1 MLKML
6 FSKERIMKKTITFLF
21 LLSLLGTWSCT
32 KERLV
37 IQDRELQFDEN
48 SPEYQV
54 YQAERA
60 MQYIRTFRFEKLG
73 DVLSKINDE
82 GVKENLQDSLRKYRH
97 IAETEALYY
106 AAKDID
112 TLYFR
117 PDVVV
122 YDPSYREGARLGG
135 HFTLPST
142 TLVNS
147 RGIIHGFKNFPNTT
161 EFHFYN
167 NRATGLKG
175 LEDLPEMK
183 IFRWLINPSDIVK
196 SFPDEEFEYVPLQA
210 DLSGNS
216 HLEEIAVGGIELG
229 RIIFPDH
236 QLESFSNGGIYSAGG
251 NKFPTGSL
259 NGLWAKNI
267 SIGGEADQD
276 FRLVNVRA
284 DQLIFRPLV
293 KSFDIAETEIKDLNI
308 AGVEKLILNDGLHKL
323 TLSNAQN
330 LKERPNFSA
339 SLRDLSIHNFPFAPD
354 FPVGLKKLSYGY
366 VNSYP
371 FDPDFSDLHQLDTLI
386 INYSTDNSYTGVP
399 NYLEFKTSTLK
410 LPSALKH
417 IEINTAGNYTINLE
431 GIQLPPSLESIRF
444 SATLKEETT
453 LDLSNLLNLKEV
465 TFNTKRFGG
474 ILKLPPTVEKINF
487 SASELNTSQLDLS
500 QLTNLKSLS
509 LRSSAQ
515 DNPLTLI
522 LPPNLSESVFM
533 GWSTNVK
540 PVNLQTGSTIINK
553 PAWFDQYV
561 SYYE

>member
-1 MLKML
+1 
-6 FSKERIMKKTITFLF
+6 MKKTITFLF

-48 SPEYQV
+48 SPEYQI
-54 YQAERA
+54 YQAERG

-73 DVLSKINDE
+73 DVLDKINDE
-82 GVKENLQDSLRKYRH
+82 SVKKNLQDSLRKYRY

-106 AAKDID
+106 ATEDKD
-112 TLYFR
+112 TLYFMV
-117 PDVVV
+117 PENNN
-122 YDPSYREGARLGG
+122 PTLGDEVWLG
-135 HFTLPST
+135 TNFLSADIR
-142 TLVNS
+142 LVNS
-147 RGIIHGFKNFPNTT
+147 KGNIHGFKNFSKTT
-161 EFHFYN
+161 IFHFYN
-167 NRATGLKG
+167 NRATGLKE

-183 IFRWLINPSDIVK
+183 IFRWLVNPADIVK
-196 SFPDEEFEYVPLQA
+196 YFPDEEFQYVPLQA
-210 DLSGNS
+210 DLSGN
-216 HLEEIAVGGIELG
+216 HQLEDIEVGGIELG

-236 QLESFSNGGIYSAGG
+236 QLKSFSNSGLYSTGG

-259 NGLWAKNI
+259 DGLWAKKI

-276 FRLVNVRA
+276 FRLTNVRA

-417 IEINTAGNYTINLE
+417 IEINTAGYYTINLE